1 MESDFLDP
9 ALNPFNPGSGTRPP
23 HLTGREAEVS
33 SFETLIVRAA
43 RRLPVRGMMFSGLRG
58 VGKTVLLNR
67 MRSIAQQ
74 NKWLTISLEAHRSV
88 HFAESLG
95 RHLYQVGRQLERG
108 NNGKH
113 VSASLRDALSTI
125 KSFNIGVGVS
135 GVTFNIELDKTIR
148 AQSGDIRTDLMEII
162 EDLSPL
168 LVEQNTTLSIFI
180 DELQDLD
187 STSLEALL
195 AVQHRANQEE
205 WPFVLMGAGLPT
217 LPSKLASCASYSERM
232 FDTHLI
238 GPLSDEDTYEALRT
252 PIEDGGGSISAGA
265 LGLLAAASGGYP
277 YFIQEFGSAAWSNA
291 SSSHI
296 STDDAKAAV
305 LTAEAILDAG
315 FFPARWD
322 RATKKE
328 KDLLKAMSIDG
339 DGPSSLQSLV
349 ERMGRTKSS
358 SLSVTRKG
366 LIDKGIVYSPAH
378 GQLAFTVPGMT
389 AFIRRNSER

>member
-1 MESDFLDP
+1 
-9 ALNPFNPGSGTRPP
+9 
-23 HLTGREAEVS
+23 
-33 SFETLIVRAA
+33 
-43 RRLPVRGMMFSGLRG
+43 MMFSGLRG

-74 NKWLTISLEAHRSV
+74 NKWLTISLEAHRSGR
-88 HFAESLG
+88 FAESLG

-108 NNGKH
+108 SHGKQAP
-113 VSASLRDALSTI
+113 ASLRDALSTI

-135 GVTFNIELDKTIR
+135 GITFNIELDKTIR

-162 EDLSPL
+162 EDLSPFL
-168 LVEQNTTLSIFI
+168 IEQNTTLAIFI

-187 STSLEALL
+187 TTSLEALL
-195 AVQHRANQEE
+195 TVQHRANQEE

-232 FDTHLI
+232 FDTHVI

-265 LGLLAAASGGYP
+265 LGILAEASGGYP
-277 YFIQEFGSAAWSNA
+277 YFIQEFGSATWSNA

-296 STDDAKAAV
+296 SADDAKVAV
-305 LTAEAILDAG
+305 LAAQAVLDSG

-328 KDLLKAMSIDG
+328 KDLLKAMSADG
-339 DGPSSLQSLV
+339 NGPSSLQSLV
-349 ERMGRTKSS
+349 ERMGKTKSS
-358 SLSVTRKG
+358 ALSVTRKG

-378 GQLAFTVPGMT
+378 GQLAFTVPGM
-389 AFIRRNSER
+389 ADFIRRNTDG